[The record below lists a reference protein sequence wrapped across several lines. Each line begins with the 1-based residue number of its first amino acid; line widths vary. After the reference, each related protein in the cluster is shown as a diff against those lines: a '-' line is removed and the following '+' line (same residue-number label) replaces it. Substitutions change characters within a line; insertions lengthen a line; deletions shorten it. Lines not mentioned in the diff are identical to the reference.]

1 MKMKQN
7 KDLEMEQDKG
17 LESRLGTIEKK
28 IDKLADLLTQTQLQE
43 YRLSVVEK
51 ELGKTTEK
59 VLKLDK
65 KNGDTAIRW
74 LGVIASGITTV
85 LISYIAIKVG
95 LK

>member
-1 MKMKQN
+1 
-7 KDLEMEQDKG
+7 MEQDKG
-17 LESRLGTIEKK
+17 LENRLGTIEQK
-28 IDKLADLLTQTQLQE
+28 IDKLADLITQTQLQE

>member
-1 MKMKQN
+1 
-7 KDLEMEQDKG
+7 MEQDNG
-17 LESRLGTIEKK
+17 LEQEQDNGLGYRLGSIEKK
-28 IDKLADLLTQTQLQE
+28 IDKLADLITQTQLQE

-65 KNGDTAIRW
+65 RNGDTAIRW
-74 LGVIASGITTV
+74 MEVIASGIMTV

>member
-1 MKMKQN
+1 MKKN
-7 KDLEMEQDKG
+7 KNLEMEQDKG
-17 LESRLGTIEKK
+17 LESRLVTIEKK
-28 IDKLADLLTQTQLQE
+28 IDKLADLITQTQLQE

-51 ELGKTTEK
+51 ELGKNTEK

-65 KNGDTAIRW
+65 KSGDTAIRW

>member
-1 MKMKQN
+1 M
-7 KDLEMEQDKG
+7 
-17 LESRLGTIEKK
+17 
-28 IDKLADLLTQTQLQE
+28 
-43 YRLSVVEK
+43 EK

-65 KNGDTAIRW
+65 KSGDAAIRW
-74 LGVIASGITTV
+74 LGLIASGITTV

>member
-1 MKMKQN
+1 MKQN

-28 IDKLADLLTQTQLQE
+28 IDKLADLITQTQLQE

-51 ELGKTTEK
+51 DLGKTTEK

-65 KNGDTAIRW
+65 KSGDTAIRW